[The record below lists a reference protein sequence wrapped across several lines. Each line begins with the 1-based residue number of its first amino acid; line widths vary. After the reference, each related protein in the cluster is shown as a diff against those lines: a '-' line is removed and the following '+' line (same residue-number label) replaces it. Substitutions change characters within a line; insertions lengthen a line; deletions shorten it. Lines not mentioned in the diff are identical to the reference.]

1 MGDPTDA
8 TQPVDAELLASLS
21 SMELRARAMVEGY
34 YSGHHRSHFRGASIE
49 FADHRAY
56 AHGDELRHLDWRL
69 YGRTDRFFV
78 KQYEAETNLIIHLLL
93 DTSGSMGFPERG
105 VTKLACATYLAAGL
119 AYLAWRQRDA
129 VGLITFDTR
138 VGRQLPALTRRG
150 HLQQVFD
157 ALEGARAGGE
167 TSLAD
172 ALTEVGASLRRR
184 GLIVLL
190 SDLLDDVGA
199 LLRALGLLR
208 SRGHD
213 LIVLQV
219 LDRGEVELDL
229 RGPVVVE
236 DLESGERLTTDAD
249 EVSARYREALQAHV
263 EAIRDGC
270 AARGIDHQLMITDR
284 PLGPALVGY
293 LARRR
298 RRVR

>member
-1 MGDPTDA
+1 LAERTDA
-8 TQPVDAELLASLS
+8 AQPVDAELLASLS
-21 SMELRARAMVEGY
+21 SMELRARAMVEGH
-34 YSGHHRSHFRGASIE
+34 YSGHHRSHFRGASVE

-56 AHGDELRHLDWRL
+56 THGDELRHLDWRL

-78 KQYEAETNLIIHLLL
+78 KQYEAETNLTIHLLL

-105 VTKLACATYLAAGL
+105 VTKLACAGYLAAGL
-119 AYLAWRQRDA
+119 AYLAWRQRDG
-129 VGLITFDTR
+129 VGLTAFDTR
-138 VGRQLPALTRRG
+138 VTTRLPALSRRG

-157 ALEGARAGGE
+157 ALEVARAGGE
-167 TSLAD
+167 TSLAEVL
-172 ALTEVGASLRRR
+172 AEVGGGLRRR

-190 SDLLDDVGA
+190 SDLLDDATA

-219 LDRGEVELDL
+219 LDRAEVELGL

-236 DLESGERLTTDAD
+236 DLETGERLATDAD
-249 EVSARYREALQAHV
+249 EVRTRYQEALQAHV
-263 EAIRDGC
+263 ERIRDGC
-270 AARGIDHQLMITDR
+270 VARGIDHQLMITDR
-284 PLGPALVGY
+284 PLGPALVAY